1 MFIYAYRARGKCAA
15 LNVRK
20 FYPASLFTFL
30 VVCYIIDVEDPDLP
44 GRQRGKQKQ
53 MFTFWSVIRL

>member
-1 MFIYAYRARGKCAA
+1 MFTYAYRARGKCAA

-30 VVCYIIDVEDPDLP
+30 VVCYIID
-44 GRQRGKQKQ
+44 
-53 MFTFWSVIRL
+53 I